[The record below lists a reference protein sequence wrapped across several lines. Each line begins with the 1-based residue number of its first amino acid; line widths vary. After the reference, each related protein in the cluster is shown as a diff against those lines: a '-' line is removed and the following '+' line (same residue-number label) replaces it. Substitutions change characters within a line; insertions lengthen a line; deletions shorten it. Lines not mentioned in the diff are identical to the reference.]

1 MHDVCS
7 FQVHKQG
14 IALGRS
20 VDLTKFNGYTELI
33 AELDEMFDF
42 NGELKGSNKEWMVVY
57 TDMKVIYILYMMLVG
72 DVPWK

>member
-1 MHDVCS
+1 
-7 FQVHKQG
+7 
-14 IALGRS
+14 
-20 VDLTKFNGYTELI
+20 VDLIKFNGYTDLI

-42 NGELKGSNKEWMVVY
+42 KGQLKGSNKEWMVVY

>member
-1 MHDVCS
+1 MLAFIS
-7 FQVHKQG
+7 GPQARKRN
-14 IALGRS
+14 RS
-20 VDLTKFNGYTELI
+20 VDLTKFNGYTDLI

-42 NGELKGSNKEWMVVY
+42 KGQLKGSNKEWMVVY